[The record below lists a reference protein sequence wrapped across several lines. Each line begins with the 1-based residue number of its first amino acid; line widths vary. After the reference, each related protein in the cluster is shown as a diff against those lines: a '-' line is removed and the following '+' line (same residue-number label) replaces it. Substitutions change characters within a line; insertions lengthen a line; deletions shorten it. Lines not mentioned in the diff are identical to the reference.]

1 MHRKYFHFRV
11 NERRYEFGDSDGAND
26 WVCAKIPND
35 GRIKKDCIP
44 KVYYYSFCVD
54 IQLDIFREMPQ
65 AGMYICWKTETSR
78 YKFIVGIYKILL
90 QLRNSLHVRVAMV
103 ESATVMTEMPATRD
117 PLLFLVFSL
126 LQCFHYCLHICSKI
140 CVILYCWK
148 LISIWMGG
156 ESYSIIFWVFLVLFT
171 V

>member
-44 KVYYYSFCVD
+44 KVYCYSFCVG
-54 IQLDIFREMPQ
+54 IQLDIFREMLQ

-78 YKFIVGIYKILL
+78 YLFIVGIY
-90 QLRNSLHVRVAMV
+90 Q
-103 ESATVMTEMPATRD
+103 
-117 PLLFLVFSL
+117 
-126 LQCFHYCLHICSKI
+126 ICI
-140 CVILYCWK
+140 
-148 LISIWMGG
+148 
-156 ESYSIIFWVFLVLFT
+156 
-171 V
+171 

>member
-44 KVYYYSFCVD
+44 KVYYYSLCVG
-54 IQLDIFREMPQ
+54 IQLLDIFREMPQ

-78 YKFIVGIYKILL
+78 YKLIVGIYQILLL
-90 QLRNSLHVRVAMV
+90 QL
-103 ESATVMTEMPATRD
+103 
-117 PLLFLVFSL
+117 
-126 LQCFHYCLHICSKI
+126 
-140 CVILYCWK
+140 
-148 LISIWMGG
+148 
-156 ESYSIIFWVFLVLFT
+156 
-171 V
+171 